1 MVNRI
6 IHVVLVL
13 LLIGSSSCSEEMSRR
28 LEPKSQALDRANVI
42 NVIADEALW
51 NSPTK
56 DSFEYYFEAAYP
68 ILPQPE
74 PLFDI
79 RHYTP
84 IQLSQNELRKELRT
98 YLMIADLSDPN
109 SPTAKMILKDLGES
123 KANQAKTDPNYHS
136 AVGYNKWANGQL
148 MIYLFANGKEDLQE
162 QIAKN
167 FSSIAK
173 KVNEFDEEK
182 IFSTVYV
189 KGSNSDLSNRFK
201 EMYSATLDIPTD
213 YFSAIQ
219 QDKTMWLRR
228 ETDIVSMNI
237 MITEVPY
244 KSEAQLTKDGIKA
257 VRNSLGKK
265 YVSSDEEGSYMVTND
280 EDLPMFIN
288 SKNIGSAYG
297 IEARGIWEME
307 NDFMGGPFIHYAILS
322 PDKKRI
328 IYMDGFIHAPSKEKR
343 KYMQYLEVIF
353 NSFKFAE
360 TQ

>member
-6 IHVVLVL
+6 LYSVLVL
-13 LLIGSSSCSEEMSRR
+13 SLFSLSSCSEEMRGR

-42 NVIADEALW
+42 NVITDDALW

-56 DSFEYYFEAAYP
+56 DSLEYYFESAYP

-74 PLFDI
+74 PLFDV
-79 RHYTP
+79 RHFTP

-98 YLMIADLSDPN
+98 YLMVADLSKPD
-109 SPTAKMILKDLGES
+109 SPTTKMILADLGET
-123 KANQAKTDPNYHS
+123 KANQAKTDPNYNT

-148 MIYLFANGKEDLQE
+148 MIYLFANGEQELQRV
-162 QIAKN
+162 IAKN

-189 KGSNSDLSNRFK
+189 QGSNRDLSNQFK
-201 EMYSATLDIPTD
+201 DVYAATLDIPTD
-213 YFSAIQ
+213 YFMAIHEK
-219 QDKTMWLRR
+219 KTMWLRR
-228 ETDIVSMNI
+228 ETDVVSMNI

-244 KSEAQLTKDGIKA
+244 KSESQLTKKGVKA
-257 VRNSLGKK
+257 VRDSLGLK
-265 YVSSDEEGSYMVTND
+265 YVSSDEQGSYMVTND

-288 SKNIGSAYG
+288 SRNIGPAYG
-297 IEARGIWEME
+297 VESRGIWEME
-307 NDFMGGPFIHYAILS
+307 KDFMGGPFINYAILS
-322 PDKKRI
+322 PDKKRV
-328 IYMDGFIHAPSKEKR
+328 IYLDAFVHAPGKEKR
-343 KYMQYLEVIF
+343 KYMQYLEVVLS
-353 NSFKFAE
+353 SFKFVE